1 MQLEPQ
7 PPVSPAGRTEGAL
20 GPYLRALVGHRLLV
34 LLLTLAALGAALG
47 WLLLSS
53 SEYQADAQILV
64 TPLPQDASAA
74 LGLPLLRESSEP
86 TRVVQTAATLLRSPE
101 AADRTA
107 RVLGPAWSRR
117 TVLEAVT
124 IEPQGESNIV
134 AITATAESPT
144 LAAMIANSYAQ
155 AALDARRNLLR
166 RQVQGRIAEAEAR
179 RDALEGDGGEAA
191 AEVAAVLS
199 QLESIRTGGDP
210 TLLMSQRAVP
220 PTASVGAPPWLVLLL
235 ALLGGFTIAMGVA
248 LLVEYLDRRVRDE
261 DELLAMWPLPILA
274 HIPPLPR
281 RQRKRGEY
289 SVLSSPPGIREAFRT
304 AQVQLAPVSGGS
316 RVIMVTSAS
325 TGDGKT
331 TSATNLA
338 VAMVGAGHKVILID
352 FDVRRPDIARLL
364 GVGESRGL
372 AALLA
377 SNTSLT
383 DLLVPAPELPALSVV
398 PAGTQGD
405 VVLLEALS
413 RRLPEVLAQAREVA
427 DYVVVDTAPL
437 GEVSD
442 ALRLV
447 DHVDDIIFVT
457 RPGHT
462 ARAGLELTRD
472 LLARTGHEPTGQL
485 VMGQTPGG
493 TSVYYTY
500 GMQHQ
505 HGRRTLGVAA
515 ARSTRG

>member
-1 MQLEPQ
+1 MQLDPQ
-7 PPVSPAGRTEGAL
+7 PPVLHAARSEGAL
-20 GPYLRALVGHRLLV
+20 GPYLRALARHRLLV
-34 LLLTLAALGAALG
+34 ALVTLAAILAAVG

-53 SEYQADAQILV
+53 PDYEADAQILV
-64 TPLPQDASAA
+64 TPLPQDESAV

-86 TRVVQTAATLLRSPE
+86 TRVVQTAATLLRSPG
-101 AADRTA
+101 AAERTA
-107 RVLGPAWSRR
+107 RELGPSWSRR
-117 TVLEAVT
+117 TVLEAIA

-134 AITATAESPT
+134 AIVATSESPT
-144 LAAMIANSYAQ
+144 LAGRMANVYAK
-155 AALDARRNLLR
+155 AALDTRRDVLR
-166 RQVQGRIAEAEAR
+166 RQVEGRIAEAEAR
-179 RDALEGDGGEAA
+179 ERALAGEGGEAA
-191 AEVAAVLS
+191 AEVAAVLT
-199 QLESIRTGGDP
+199 QLESIRTNGDP
-210 TLLMSQRAVP
+210 TLLMSQRAVSP
-220 PTASVGAPPWLVLLL
+220 SAPVGAPPWLVLLL
-235 ALLGGFTIAMGVA
+235 AVLGGFTIAMGVA

-261 DELLAMWPLPILA
+261 EELLELWPLPILA

-281 RQRKRGEY
+281 RLRRSGEF
-289 SVLSSPPGIREAFRT
+289 SVVNAPPGVREAFRS
-304 AQVQLAPVSGGS
+304 AQVQLAPGTEGA

-338 VAMVGAGHKVILID
+338 AAMVGAGHRVILID
-352 FDVRRPDIARLL
+352 FDVRRPDVARVL
-364 GVGESRGL
+364 GLGETRGL
-372 AALLA
+372 AALL
-377 SNTSLT
+377 SSHTSLT
-383 DLLVPAPELPALSVV
+383 DLLVQAPKLPALRVV
-398 PAGTQGD
+398 PAGTEGD

-462 ARAGLELTRD
+462 ARTALELTRE
-472 LLARTGHEPTGQL
+472 LLTRTGRQPTGQL
-485 VMGQTPGG
+485 VIGQAPGG

-500 GMQHQ
+500 GLQQ
-505 HGRRTLGVAA
+505 QQGRRTLGVAA
-515 ARSTRG
+515 TRSALS